1 MAASHI
7 ISLLSPSSSYHCRRP
22 GLRRLFMSNVCI
34 LTDSTVQFTHPNYPG
49 HERVYV
55 IPFEF
60 QTSTQQGNESRS
72 RSGLAQR
79 LIPPSPQEFVRF
91 YAQLSREYD
100 TIFVLTLSSL
110 LNPTNSFALSASVQY
125 SNHATIN
132 VIDSQTTGIGLGLLV
147 QAAAA
152 AACAGD
158 PPVEIERRMRAS
170 IPRVYMLFCIP
181 ELTYLAHSG
190 YMDYSQALVG
200 EMMRMLPIFA
210 LEGGR
215 LTPMEKVRTRR
226 HLFESFLEF
235 INEFDAPAYI
245 ALVRGVSHNTIRT
258 RPVRQYVQ
266 ETFPN
271 TSFSEHTIAPH
282 LAALFGPQST
292 GLVIM
297 EKLD

>member
-1 MAASHI
+1 
-7 ISLLSPSSSYHCRRP
+7 
-22 GLRRLFMSNVCI
+22 MSNICI
-34 LTDSTVQFTHPNYPG
+34 LTDSTAQFTHPNFPG

-60 QTSTQQGNESRS
+60 QNRTQPGDEPRPG
-72 RSGLAQR
+72 SGLIKR
-79 LIPPSPQEFVRF
+79 LIPPSTQEFVRF
-91 YAQLSREYD
+91 FTQLSREYD
-100 TIFVLTLSSL
+100 TIFVLTISSL
-110 LNPTNSFALSASVQY
+110 LYPATRVALSASVQY

-152 AACAGD
+152 AAAAGSL
-158 PPVEIERRMRAS
+158 PREIEQQMRAS

-181 ELTYLAHSG
+181 ELRYLAHSG

-200 EMMRMLPIFA
+200 EMMGMLPIFSI
-210 LEGGR
+210 EEGR

-235 INEFDAPAYI
+235 IDEFDAPAHI
-245 ALVRGVSHNTIRT
+245 ALMRGAGLNPTRS

-266 ETFPN
+266 ESFPD
-271 TSFSEHTIAPH
+271 TPFSEHAIAPH
-282 LAALFGPQST
+282 LAALFGPQT
-292 GLVIM
+292 TALVIM
-297 EKLD
+297 DKLD

>member
-1 MAASHI
+1 MS
-7 ISLLSPSSSYHCRRP
+7 
-22 GLRRLFMSNVCI
+22 GLRRSFMSNVCI
-34 LTDSTVQFTHPNYPG
+34 LTDSTVQFTHPNFPG

-60 QTSTQQGNESRS
+60 QNRRQQGDESWPH
-72 RSGLAQR
+72 SGLAQR
-79 LIPPSPQEFVRF
+79 LIPPSSQEFVRF
-91 YAQLSREYD
+91 YTQLSREYD

-110 LNPTNSFALSASVQY
+110 LNPTTRFALAASVQY

-152 AACAGD
+152 AASAD
-158 PPVEIERRMRAS
+158 APPAEIERRMRAS

-200 EMMRMLPIFA
+200 EMMGLLPIFA
-210 LEGGR
+210 IEEGR
-215 LTPMEKVRTRR
+215 LTPMEKVRTQR

-235 INEFDAPAYI
+235 INEFDAPGYI
-245 ALVRGVSHNTIRT
+245 ALMRGANHNAIRT

-266 ETFPN
+266 ETFPD
-271 TSFSEHTIAPH
+271 TPFSEHAIAPH